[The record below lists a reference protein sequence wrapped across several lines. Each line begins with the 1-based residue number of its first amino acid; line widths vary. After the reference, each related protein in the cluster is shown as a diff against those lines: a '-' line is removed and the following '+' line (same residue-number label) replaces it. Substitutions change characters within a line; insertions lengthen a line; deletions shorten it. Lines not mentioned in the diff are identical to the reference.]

1 MWLQQGDF
9 KGIMAKHNKIHVKP
23 AGESGSWDEKDHH
36 GAVLLYTTNLV
47 ESPPRTTVLYQ
58 DGEICPIKSIVDV
71 PPAEGGGDDT
81 YVVWVRHCHSC
92 SNRSVL
98 PMAKMRE
105 PLCTA
110 LGSRQALD
118 AGYYLGKLLSD
129 FSSCCVSFYSSFL
142 PRTFQTAKLMSASYA
157 AKYKDSH
164 CSFGNDVITRL
175 CYVSEETK
183 LYENVANWFRPEGL
197 GSQSMT
203 TITKSN
209 KYAEYL
215 DDNINAGFEI
225 KGDDYACGSEE
236 IAGSGI
242 DKLACDYVKFLGT
255 VLPTLDDGGDQCGP
269 ETPISVIVSHGG
281 YIRHCV
287 LQSTVRHPANT
298 QMYLVK
304 YTHPANREQKFP
316 IHARIMKTLPIPG
329 MKEFNMEEDQP
340 AHAQELYDAAIK
352 ANTRCNYTYHK
363 NIAPT
368 STAPP
373 ASPAAMRSL
382 W

>member
-1 MWLQQGDF
+1 MVSF
-9 KGIMAKHNKIHVKP
+9 ISTV
-23 AGESGSWDEKDHH
+23 GSTRGLSELCEHR
-36 GAVLLYTTNLV
+36 AILLYTTNHL
-47 ESPPRTTVLYQ
+47 ESPHGDPRTTVLYHS
-58 DGEICPIKSIVDV
+58 GKICPIKSIDDV
-71 PPAEGGGDDT
+71 SPAGERGYDT

-92 SNRSVL
+92 SNAAGSGIGAITQ

-118 AGYYLGKLLSD
+118 AGYYLGELLSQ
-129 FSSCCVSFYSSFL
+129 FPSCCVSFYSSFL

-157 AKYKDSH
+157 SYADKDKDSH
-164 CSFGNDVITRL
+164 CSSGNDIITRL
-175 CYVSEETK
+175 CHVSEETK
-183 LYENVANWFRPEGL
+183 LYENAANWFRPEGL

-203 TITKSN
+203 TRTKSN

-215 DDNINAGFEI
+215 DDNINVGFKI
-225 KGDDYACGSEE
+225 KGDDLACGSEE

-242 DKLACDYVKFLGT
+242 DKLACDYGNFLST
-255 VLPTLDDGGDQCGP
+255 VLPTLNDGGDQCGP
-269 ETPISVIVSHGG
+269 ETRISVIVSHGG

-287 LQSTVRHPANT
+287 LQSTERHPPNT

-304 YTHPANREQKFP
+304 YTHPANPEQKFP
-316 IHARIMKTLPIPG
+316 IHARIMKTLHIPG
-329 MKEFNMEEDQP
+329 MEEFDMEEDQP
-340 AHAQELYDAAIK
+340 AHDQKLYDAANK